1 MNKALILH
9 QSNRLEALA
18 DLASDLIMDSK
29 NEGSPFE
36 STTVL
41 INNFEMAQWFSIRFS
56 ERHGICANIDFRLV
70 GSFFWEIS
78 KRFLGENISR
88 EVITQEELEWSV
100 FKELLDLTNR
110 SEPEEGLIGLKELLG
125 DRDKRDF
132 FPLASEIARVFD
144 GYLNY
149 RFDILAKW
157 EKGKDLDKYG
167 WQAYIWKRI
176 STKKGARFRTDYLR
190 RLLTALYNETNLNL
204 TLPRDL
210 FVFGISYLSPL
221 HLDILGGLSRFTR
234 VQIFVF
240 NPCKEYWLD
249 LTPEK
254 ERAFFKRKKD
264 WKGISH
270 LYPRGH
276 KLLSSLGQSGKAF
289 WERLLYKG
297 FEIDSFKSK
306 EIFIS
311 PKEMPSQKATSLLE
325 MLQEDI
331 LLNRLRDGDE
341 GVIEDEDR
349 SILINSCYGP
359 LREVEALH
367 DFFVHIFN
375 SDLSLNPRDCLV
387 LCPDLK
393 KYRPYIEAVFGST
406 PKERFIPFSIGDRSF
421 EEDDPVAR
429 AYLRIISFPFKH
441 FNSQEVYDLL
451 SLKPVMEHLEIDE
464 GDLSNI
470 REWIADSNI
479 RTGFNTIS
487 KGLDIRENTWLFGID
502 RMFASWCME
511 GKGDEILKET
521 GIYPLECPIEGS
533 EVRSLAILSS
543 FVHGLQEIV
552 CSPKELKIGLSPEQ
566 WREWFLLV
574 MKTFLSKEPAQDEK
588 VKDLYAIL
596 LDIVKK
602 MKDEGIEA
610 LGFNEMFSVVK
621 RSLCRAFPHGSQ
633 ITGKVLFSNFIP
645 MRTIPYKV
653 ICLLGMNDED
663 FPRKV
668 RFPSFDLI
676 ARDFRPGDRNPR
688 DEDRYLFL
696 ETICAA
702 RKILWISFTGKNER
716 DNTEKNPS
724 SVVQELLDYLEDSFK
739 RTDGDSIR
747 PLIFV
752 EHPLQPFSSRY
763 RDTDE
768 KWLPPTYAKEWH
780 AQKIF
785 KDKDAHLLKLCHGPL
800 PLTDEEMKLYSKV
813 SVDDFAWFFSHPVR
827 HFLRK
832 RLGIDLDI
840 GKTLLEIT
848 EPQRPDPKVNEIIM
862 EGFKEPLSEK
872 INDFPQKVSTKEILL
887 FWEYAFRRS
896 RAMGLLPPGNQ
907 AKIHWEYH
915 LLNGVNLPK
924 LIKALK
930 KYGLS
935 KDVLDIK
942 EMIKVKDGEGEL
954 FIDLEGALRNLKNDG
969 GLLEFSHRKLTDS
982 YLSVFWIKHIIISRI
997 FNEDSDGKI
1006 SIIVSPKSK
1015 EVRLRIL
1022 EDDISNK
1029 IFKEFFIT
1037 YLEGLRR
1044 PLYFLPRFSKK
1055 IAEKLHNRDDSPVSL
1070 SDIEEI
1076 MPLLYEDEKCNEAIN
1091 AILKNEEFRK
1101 RNGKYWATDRWLEY
1115 AFKGLHKYDGLKAF
1129 LKEIEF
1135 IELSLKFFLPLLH
1148 AKS

>member
-221 HLDILGGLSRFTR
+221 HLDILGGLSRFTK
-234 VQIFVF
+234 VQLFVF

-249 LTPEK
+249 LAPEK
-254 ERAFFKRKKD
+254 ERAFFKRIKD

-270 LYPRGH
+270 LYLRGH

-289 WERLLYKG
+289 WERLLSKG

-331 LLNRLRDGDE
+331 LLNRLRDGDK
-341 GVIEDEDR
+341 GVIEDKDR
-349 SILINSCYGP
+349 SILINSCYSP

-464 GDLSNI
+464 GDISNI

-487 KGLDIRENTWLFGID
+487 RGLDIRENTWLFGID

-588 VKDLYAIL
+588 VKDLYATL

-676 ARDFRPGDRNPR
+676 ARDLRPGDRNPR

-702 RKILWISFTGKNER
+702 RKMLWISFTGKNER

-1115 AFKGLHKYDGLKAF
+1115 AFKGLHKYDGLMAF